1 VASVTSEGAA
11 GTDRGAVTRRLRCSG
26 PGARARPGGS
36 SGAIALTASWAAK
49 IVLFLGSIGFAA
61 GSFRVPANSGSC
73 GLRPPVSSMV
83 LEGMR

>member
-1 VASVTSEGAA
+1 
-11 GTDRGAVTRRLRCSG
+11 
-26 PGARARPGGS
+26 
-36 SGAIALTASWAAK
+36 LTASWAAK
-49 IVLFLGSIGFAA
+49 IVLFLGAIGFAA